1 MKAGRRRD
9 IYREEMRGNWAPVPR
24 RSSPSPLRPFLGP
37 KQKRR
42 VLKSL
47 PRCQPQ
53 PQLRFLYHLS
63 PCPVA
68 ASSPLCA
75 LALFSISVST
85 GNRQQLQ
92 QPCSKCSL
100 QQFLYFLLLFISWG
114 SEQEEVHN
122 NNKVTETTERHAMP
136 QHTIYLHTYYM
147 YVCLKHTQHQAASDG
162 LLKLAERWKIKIT
175 APVSCRLLPFFVAFS
190 YLFRGARTRCPR

>member
-122 NNKVTETTERHAMP
+122 NNKNNRNNREACHATAYNIP
-136 QHTIYLHTYYM
+136 SYIL
-147 YVCLKHTQHQAASDG
+147 YVCVLKAHTASG
-162 LLKLAERWKIKIT
+162 SI
-175 APVSCRLLPFFVAFS
+175 
-190 YLFRGARTRCPR
+190 